1 LIQEI
6 ASDVYIEEQ
15 YPGVILGV
23 ISLPHGL
30 VQIDAPPSP
39 EDGRSWRASLLNL
52 NSASERILVNLD
64 AHPDRTLG
72 VRAMECTVIAHEK
85 TVQAFRNRPNTFK
98 AQGDETGADWE
109 SVSGI
114 GSVRWSLPEISFTN
128 RMTVEWNDQQVV
140 LEHHPGPTPGAS
152 WVIVP
157 GPKVVFVGDLVLKDQ
172 PPFIAFCNLTEW
184 LESLDVL
191 LTKYKDY
198 TVVSGRS
205 GIVSQAV
212 VRAQRELLVSIE
224 EKLDALAQKRAGA
237 EALEPVCQELLA
249 TIKAP
254 ADRQKQFA
262 RRLIYGLRHYYL
274 RRYHLTGAV
283 DTSEE

>member
-1 LIQEI
+1 MQEI
-6 ASDVYIEEQ
+6 ADKVYIEEQ

-30 VQIDAPPSP
+30 IQIDAPPSP
-39 EDGRSWRASLLNL
+39 EDGRSWRATLLNL
-52 NSASERILVNLD
+52 NSAVERVLVNLD

-85 TVQAFRNRPNTFK
+85 TAQAFRNRPNTFK

-109 SVSGI
+109 SVAGI

-128 RMTVEWNDQQVV
+128 RMTIEWNDQPVI

-152 WVIVP
+152 WVIAP
-157 GPKVVFVGDLVLKDQ
+157 LSKVVFVGDLVIKNQ

-191 LTKYKDY
+191 IAEYKGY
-198 TVVSGRS
+198 TVISGRS
-205 GIVSQAV
+205 GVVSSAV
-212 VRAQRELLVSIE
+212 IQTQRELLVTIE
-224 EKLDALAQKRAGA
+224 KNLEALVQKRAGL
-237 EALEPVCQELLA
+237 EALEGIAQQLLA
-249 TIKAP
+249 TIKIP
-254 ADRQKQFA
+254 ADRQKQYV
-262 RRLIYGLRHYYL
+262 RRLIYGLRHYYV
-274 RRYHLTGAV
+274 RRYHPTNVV
-283 DTSEE
+283 DVGEE

>member
-1 LIQEI
+1 MQEI
-6 ASDVYIEEQ
+6 ANQVYIEEQ

-39 EDGRSWRASLLNL
+39 EDGRSWRAALLNL
-52 NSASERILVNLD
+52 NTAPERVLVNLD

-72 VRAMECTVIAHEK
+72 VRGMECTVIAHEK

-109 SVSGI
+109 SVAGI

-128 RMTVEWNDQQVV
+128 RMVVEWNDQRVI

-157 GPKVVFVGDLVLKDQ
+157 GAKVIFVGDLVLKNQ
-172 PPFIAFCNLTEW
+172 PPFIAFCNLVEW
-184 LESLDVL
+184 IESLNIL
-191 LTKYKDY
+191 IEKYPDY

-205 GIVSQAV
+205 GVVSADV
-212 VRAQRELLVSIE
+212 IKAQRELLLTID
-224 EKLDALAQKRAGA
+224 EKLEALGQKRAGPEVLDPLA
-237 EALEPVCQELLA
+237 QELLT

-262 RRLIYGLRHYYL
+262 RRLIYGLRHYYM
-274 RRYHLTGAV
+274 RRYHPNTHLDNT
-283 DTSEE
+283 EE

>member
-1 LIQEI
+1 MQEI
-6 ASDVYIEEQ
+6 ADKVYIEEQ

-30 VQIDAPPSP
+30 IQIDAPPSP
-39 EDGRSWRASLLNL
+39 EDGRSWRATLLNL
-52 NSASERILVNLD
+52 NSAVERVLVNLD

-85 TVQAFRNRPNTFK
+85 TAQAFRNRPNTFK

-109 SVSGI
+109 SVAGI

-128 RMTVEWNDQQVV
+128 RMTIEWNDQPVI

-152 WVIVP
+152 WVIAP
-157 GPKVVFVGDLVLKDQ
+157 LSKVVFVGDLVIKNQ

-191 LTKYKDY
+191 IAEYKGY
-198 TVVSGRS
+198 TVISGRS
-205 GIVSQAV
+205 GVVSSAV
-212 VRAQRELLVSIE
+212 IQTQRELLVTIE
-224 EKLDALAQKRAGA
+224 KNLEALVQKRAGL
-237 EALEPVCQELLA
+237 EALEGIAQQLLA
-249 TIKAP
+249 TIKIP
-254 ADRQKQFA
+254 ADRQKQYA
-262 RRLIYGLRHYYL
+262 RRLIYGLRHYYV
-274 RRYHLTGAV
+274 RRYHPTNVV
-283 DTSEE
+283 DVGEE

>member
-1 LIQEI
+1 MQEI
-6 ASDVYIEEQ
+6 AHQVYIEEQ

-30 VQIDAPPSP
+30 IQIDAPPSP
-39 EDGRSWRASLLNL
+39 EDGRSWRAALLNL
-52 NSASERILVNLD
+52 NSAVERVLVNLD

-109 SVSGI
+109 SVTGI

-128 RMTVEWNDQQVV
+128 RMTIEWNGQPVI

-152 WVIVP
+152 WVISP
-157 GPKVVFVGDLVLKDQ
+157 SAKVVFVGDLVLKNQ

-184 LESLDVL
+184 LDSLDVL
-191 LTKYKDY
+191 ISKYKNY

-205 GIVSQAV
+205 GVVSSAV
-212 VRAQRELLVSIE
+212 IQTQRDLLVTID
-224 EKLDALAQKRAGA
+224 EKLEELVKKHAGL
-237 EALEPVCQELLA
+237 EALEPVAQQLL
-249 TIKAP
+249 TILKIP
-254 ADRQKQFA
+254 VDRQKQYA
-262 RRLIYGLRHYYL
+262 RRLIYGLRHYFI
-274 RRYHLTGAV
+274 RRYHPASMV

>member
-1 LIQEI
+1 MQEI
-6 ASDVYIEEQ
+6 ASQVYIEEQ
-15 YPGVILGV
+15 YPGVILGA

-52 NSASERILVNLD
+52 NTAVERVLVNLD

-128 RMTVEWNDQQVV
+128 RMVIEWNDQRVI

-152 WVIVP
+152 WVIAP
-157 GPKVVFVGDLVLKDQ
+157 GPKVVFVGDLVLKNQ

-184 LESLDVL
+184 LASLDVL
-191 LTKYKDY
+191 ISQYKGY

-205 GIVSQAV
+205 GVVSPAV
-212 VRAQRELLVSIE
+212 VQAQRDLLVSIE
-224 EKLDALAQKRAGA
+224 EQLEALAQKRAGP
-237 EALEPVCQELLA
+237 EALEPLAQQLLA

-254 ADRQKQFA
+254 ADRQKQYG
-262 RRLIYGLRHYYL
+262 RRLIYGLRHYYM
-274 RRYHLTGAV
+274 RRYHPNSTV